1 MGVFL
6 IKIYY
11 NVHIM
16 SKIAKSEQLNID
28 EFNILKFLFKT
39 GESSQRKISLMSN
52 YSLGKVN
59 QLKTKEYISSEGVL
73 TPKGRDYINSHHPKQ
88 ATILAAGYGLRMV
101 PINTE
106 EPKGLLEVHGEPLI
120 ERIIKQL
127 HEVGITDIKIVVG
140 FMKEHYEY
148 LIDEYDVD
156 LIVNPYYSTRNNIY
170 SLYVAKDR
178 LANGYIIPCD
188 IWFKDNPFST
198 LEDPSWYLFSDR
210 LTDHSHWQVSKNTK
224 VKYTKEPG
232 NRMIGIAYLNQE
244 DAEVLTGHLD
254 EMIKAKK
261 YDSFWEDALADK
273 KQFLISGRIIPNSE
287 HAEINSYEELM
298 ELDSHS
304 DHLKTE
310 AIQIIEETLKVDKT
324 KVHNIHT
331 LKKGMTNRSFSFE
344 CNDKRYI
351 MRIPGEGTDKL
362 IDRKEEY
369 DVYQQIKDEPYTEN
383 ILYLDPTN
391 GYKLSEFLENTRN
404 SDVNDWND
412 VTKCMKLLRRFHHE
426 NYQVNHKFDIWKQIN
441 FYESLRDTPS
451 AYKDFM
457 ITKENV
463 MKLKPFIQDNIKQWS
478 LCHIDANADNFLI
491 NKEGKVFLIDW
502 EYAGMQDPDLDIA
515 MYAIYAGYNRE
526 QFDRLI
532 DIYYQN
538 DCDEVT
544 RYKIYAYAAVGGLL
558 WSNWCEYK
566 QSLGLDFGAYSIAQY
581 RYAKEYSKLV
591 LNYLEKKNA

>member
-1 MGVFL
+1 MN
-6 IKIYY
+6 K
-11 NVHIM
+11 
-16 SKIAKSEQLNID
+16 KSN
-28 EFNILKFLFKT
+28 
-39 GESSQRKISLMSN
+39 QRKVSLISD

-59 QLKTKEYISSEGVL
+59 QVINQLKAKSYISSEDNL
-73 TPKGRDYINSHHPKQ
+73 TLKGKKYINSHHPKR
-88 ATILAAGYGLRMV
+88 AIILAAGYGLRMV

-106 EPKGLLEVHGEPLI
+106 EPKGLLEVHSEPLI

-148 LIDEYDVD
+148 LIDQYDVD

-170 SLYVAKDR
+170 SLYLAKNR
-178 LANGYIIPCD
+178 LANGYVIPCD

-210 LTDHSHWQVSKNTK
+210 LTDHSRWCVSKTSK
-224 VKYTKEPG
+224 VRYTKDFG
-232 NRMIGIAYLNQE
+232 NRMIGIAYLNQD
-244 DAEVLTGHLD
+244 DAEILTSRLD

-261 YDSFWEDALADK
+261 YGSFWEDALVDK
-273 KQFLISGRIIPNSE
+273 KQFLLNGRIIPNSE

-304 DHLKTE
+304 NHLKTE
-310 AIQIIEETLKVDKT
+310 AIKIIENALRVDKT
-324 KVHNIHT
+324 EIHNIHT

-344 CNDKRYI
+344 CNNKRYI
-351 MRIPGEGTDKL
+351 MRIPGRGTDKL

-369 DVYQQIKDEPYTEN
+369 DVYQQVRDKPYTEN
-383 ILYLDPTN
+383 ILYLNPIN
-391 GYKLSEFLENTRN
+391 GYKLSEFLEDTRN
-404 SDVNDWND
+404 SDANNWDD
-412 VTKCMKLLRRFHHE
+412 VTKCMNLLRKFHQE
-426 NYQVNHKFDIWKQIN
+426 NYQVYHEFDIWKQID
-441 FYESLRDTPS
+441 FYESLRKESS

-457 ITKENV
+457 MTKENV
-463 MKLKPFIQDNIKQWS
+463 MKLKPFIRDNIKQWS

-491 NKEGKVFLIDW
+491 DQNGEIYLIDW

-515 MYAIYAGYNRE
+515 MYAIYAGYDRK
-526 QFDRLI
+526 QFDKLI

-538 DCDEVT
+538 NCDEVT

-591 LNYLEKKNA
+591 LDYLEKNNA

>member
-1 MGVFL
+1 MNRD
-6 IKIYY
+6 KY
-11 NVHIM
+11 
-16 SKIAKSEQLNID
+16 K
-28 EFNILKFLFKT
+28 ILKVLIT
-39 GESSQRKISLMSN
+39 EDVIDQRKISQLTKL
-52 YSLGKVN
+52 SLGKVN
-59 QLKTKEYISSEGVL
+59 NLLKELNKEKYISSNYAL
-73 TPKGRDYINSHHPKQ
+73 TSSGKEYVKSHHPQQ

-156 LIVNPYYSTRNNIY
+156 LIVNPYYVTRNNIY
-170 SLYVAKDR
+170 SLYLAKDR

-188 IWFKDNPFST
+188 IWFKNNPFST

-244 DAEVLTGHLD
+244 DAEVLTGNLD

-310 AIQIIEETLKVDKT
+310 AIQIIEDTLKVDKT
-324 KVHNIHT
+324 KIHNIHT

-344 CNDKRYI
+344 CNNKRYI
-351 MRIPGEGTDKL
+351 MRIPGEGTDNL
-362 IDRKEEY
+362 INRQEEY
-369 DVYQQIKDEPYTEN
+369 DVYQQIKGEPYTEN
-383 ILYLDPTN
+383 ILYLNPQN

-404 SDVNDWND
+404 SEADDWEDVIKSMD
-412 VTKCMKLLRRFHHE
+412 LLRKFHQE
-426 NYQVNHKFDIWKQIN
+426 KLQVNHQFDIWKQIE
-441 FYESLRDTPS
+441 FYENLRDTPS
-451 AYKDFM
+451 AYKDFL

-463 MKLKPFIQDNIKQWS
+463 LNLKQFIQDNIHQWS

-491 NKEGKVFLIDW
+491 NQQGKIFLIDW

-515 MYAIYAGYNRE
+515 MYAIYAGYNKQ
-526 QFDRLI
+526 QFDKLI
-532 DIYYQN
+532 DIYYQ
-538 DCDEVT
+538 DKCDKII

-566 QSLGLDFGAYSIAQY
+566 QSLGLDFGEYSLSQY

-591 LNYLEKKNA
+591 LNYLEEKNA

>member
-1 MGVFL
+1 MNRD
-6 IKIYY
+6 KY
-11 NVHIM
+11 
-16 SKIAKSEQLNID
+16 K
-28 EFNILKFLFKT
+28 ILKVLIT
-39 GESSQRKISLMSN
+39 EDVIDQRKISQLTKF
-52 YSLGKVN
+52 SLGKVN
-59 QLKTKEYISSEGVL
+59 NLLKELNKEKYISSNYAL
-73 TPKGRDYINSHHPKQ
+73 TSSGKEYVKSHHPQQ

-127 HEVGITDIKIVVG
+127 HKVEITNIKIVVG

-287 HAEINSYEELM
+287 HAEINSYEELL
-298 ELDSHS
+298 ELDSNS
-304 DHLKTE
+304 SHLQNE
-310 AIQIIEETLKVDKT
+310 AIQVIEDTLNVNKSDIS
-324 KVHNIHT
+324 NIHT
-331 LKKGMTNRSFSFE
+331 LKKGMTNRSFIFTVK
-344 CNDKRYI
+344 DKRYI
-351 MRIPGEGTDKL
+351 MRIPGEGTDNL
-362 IDRKEEY
+362 INRQEEY
-369 DVYQQIKDEPYTEN
+369 DVYQQIKGEPYTEN
-383 ILYLDPTN
+383 ILYLNPQN

-404 SDVNDWND
+404 SEADDWEDVIKSMD
-412 VTKCMKLLRRFHHE
+412 LLRKFHQE
-426 NYQVNHKFDIWKQIN
+426 KLQVNHQFDIWKQIE
-441 FYESLRDTPS
+441 FYENLRDTPS
-451 AYKDFM
+451 AYKDFL

-463 MKLKPFIQDNIKQWS
+463 LNLKQFIQDNIHQWS

-491 NKEGKVFLIDW
+491 NQQGKIFLIDW

-515 MYAIYAGYNRE
+515 MYAIYAGYNKQ
-526 QFDRLI
+526 QFDKLI
-532 DIYYQN
+532 DIYYQ
-538 DCDEVT
+538 DKCDKII

-566 QSLGLDFGAYSIAQY
+566 QSLGLDFGEYSLSQY

-591 LNYLEKKNA
+591 LNYLEEKNA

>member
-1 MGVFL
+1 MNKN
-6 IKIYY
+6 IR
-11 NVHIM
+11 N
-16 SKIAKSEQLNID
+16 EQLNID
-28 EFNILKFLFKT
+28 ETTVLKILLRIR
-39 GESSQRKISLMSN
+39 ESSQRKISLMSD

-59 QLKTKEYISSEGVL
+59 QVINKLKVKEYISSKGIL
-73 TPKGRDYINSHHPKQ
+73 TSKGKEYIDLHHPQQ

-127 HEVGITDIKIVVG
+127 HEVGINDIKIVVG

-148 LIDEYDVD
+148 LIDQYDVD

-170 SLYVAKDR
+170 SLYLAKDR
-178 LANGYIIPCD
+178 LADGYVIPCD

-210 LTDHSHWQVSKNTK
+210 LTDHSHWRVSRTSK
-224 VKYTKEPG
+224 VRYTKESG
-232 NRMIGIAYLNQE
+232 NRMIGIAYLNQD
-244 DAEVLTGHLD
+244 DAEILTGRLD
-254 EMIKAKK
+254 KMIKAKK
-261 YDSFWEDALADK
+261 YDSFWEDALVDK
-273 KQFLISGRIIPNSE
+273 KQFLLNGRIIPNSE

-304 DHLKTE
+304 NHLKTE
-310 AIQIIEETLKVDKT
+310 AIKIIENTLKVDKT
-324 KVHNIHT
+324 KIHNIYT
-331 LKKGMTNRSFSFE
+331 LKKGMTNRSFSFK

-369 DVYQQIKDEPYTEN
+369 DVYQQVRDEPYTEN
-383 ILYLDPTN
+383 ILYLNPNN
-391 GYKLSEFLENTRN
+391 GYKLSEFLEDTRN
-404 SDVNDWND
+404 SDANNLDD
-412 VTKCMKLLRRFHHE
+412 VTKCMNLLRKFHQE
-426 NYQVNHKFDIWKQIN
+426 NYQVQHEFNLWKKID
-441 FYESLRDTPS
+441 FYESLRNEPS

-491 NKEGKVFLIDW
+491 DQNGKIYLIDW

-515 MYAIYAGYNRE
+515 MYAIYAGYDRQ
-526 QFDRLI
+526 QFDKLI

-538 DCDEVT
+538 NCDEVT

>member
-1 MGVFL
+1 M
-6 IKIYY
+6 KKKNMNRDKY
-11 NVHIM
+11 
-16 SKIAKSEQLNID
+16 K
-28 EFNILKFLFKT
+28 ILKVLIT
-39 GESSQRKISLMSN
+39 EDVIDQRKISQLTKL
-52 YSLGKVN
+52 SLGKVN
-59 QLKTKEYISSEGVL
+59 NLLKELNKEKYISSNYAL
-73 TPKGRDYINSHHPKQ
+73 TSSGKEYVKSHHPQQ

-156 LIVNPYYSTRNNIY
+156 LIVNPYYVTRNNIY
-170 SLYVAKDR
+170 SLYLAKDR

-188 IWFKDNPFST
+188 IWFKNNPFST

-261 YDSFWEDALADK
+261 YDSFWEDALANK

-310 AIQIIEETLKVDKT
+310 AIQIIEDTLKVDKT
-324 KVHNIHT
+324 KIHNIHT

-344 CNDKRYI
+344 CNNKRYI

-383 ILYLDPTN
+383 ILYLDPNN

-404 SDVNDWND
+404 SEADDWEDVIKSMD
-412 VTKCMKLLRRFHHE
+412 LLRKFHQE
-426 NYQVNHKFDIWKQIN
+426 KLQVNHQFDIWKQIE
-441 FYESLRDTPS
+441 FYENLRDTPS
-451 AYKDFM
+451 AYKDFL

-463 MKLKPFIQDNIKQWS
+463 LNLKQFIQDNIHQWS

-491 NKEGKVFLIDW
+491 NQQGKIFLIDW

-515 MYAIYAGYNRE
+515 MYAIYAGYNKQ
-526 QFDRLI
+526 QFDKLI
-532 DIYYQN
+532 DIYYQ
-538 DCDEVT
+538 DKCDKII

-566 QSLGLDFGAYSIAQY
+566 QSLGLDFGEYSLSQY

-591 LNYLEKKNA
+591 LNYLEEKNA

>member
-1 MGVFL
+1 M
-6 IKIYY
+6 KKKNMNRDKY
-11 NVHIM
+11 
-16 SKIAKSEQLNID
+16 K
-28 EFNILKFLFKT
+28 ILKVLIT
-39 GESSQRKISLMSN
+39 EDVIDQRKISQLTKL
-52 YSLGKVN
+52 SLGKVN
-59 QLKTKEYISSEGVL
+59 NLLKELNKEKYISSNYAL
-73 TPKGRDYINSHHPKQ
+73 TSSGKEYVKSHHPQQ

-287 HAEINSYEELM
+287 HAEINSYEELL
-298 ELDSHS
+298 ELDSNS
-304 DHLKTE
+304 SHLQNE
-310 AIQIIEETLKVDKT
+310 AIQIIEDTLNVNKSDIS
-324 KVHNIHT
+324 NIHT
-331 LKKGMTNRSFSFE
+331 LKKGMTNRSFIFTVK
-344 CNDKRYI
+344 DKRYI
-351 MRIPGEGTDKL
+351 MRIPGEGTDNL
-362 IDRKEEY
+362 INRQKEY
-369 DVYQQIKDEPYTEN
+369 DVYQQIKGKPYTEN
-383 ILYLDPTN
+383 ILYLNPQN

-404 SDVNDWND
+404 SEADDWEDVIKSMD
-412 VTKCMKLLRRFHHE
+412 LLRKFHQE
-426 NYQVNHKFDIWKQIN
+426 KLQVNHQFDIWKQIE
-441 FYESLRDTPS
+441 FYENLRDTPS
-451 AYKDFM
+451 AYKDFL

-463 MKLKPFIQDNIKQWS
+463 LNLKQFIQDNIHQWS

-491 NKEGKVFLIDW
+491 NQQGKIFLIDW

-515 MYAIYAGYNRE
+515 MYAIYAGYNKQ
-526 QFDRLI
+526 QFDKLI
-532 DIYYQN
+532 DIYYQ
-538 DCDEVT
+538 DKCDKII

-566 QSLGLDFGAYSIAQY
+566 QSLGLDFGKYSLSQY

-591 LNYLEKKNA
+591 LNYLEEKNA

>member
-1 MGVFL
+1 MQ
-6 IKIYY
+6 Y
-11 NVHIM
+11 NVHMIN
-16 SKIAKSEQLNID
+16 KIAKNEQFDID
-28 EFNILKFLFKT
+28 EITILKILLRI
-39 GESSQRKISLMSN
+39 GESSQRKISVMSN

-59 QLKTKEYISSEGVL
+59 QLINQLKTKGYVSSEGIL
-73 TPKGRDYINSHHPKQ
+73 TLKGREYINSHHPKR

-170 SLYVAKDR
+170 SLYLAKDG

-198 LEDPSWYLFSDR
+198 VEAPSWYLFSDR
-210 LTDHSHWQVSKNTK
+210 LTGHSHWQVSKNTK

-244 DAEVLTGHLD
+244 DAEVLTNHLD

-310 AIQIIEETLKVDKT
+310 AIQIIEEALKVDKT

-404 SDVNDWND
+404 SDANDWND

-441 FYESLRDTPS
+441 FYESLRDAPS

-463 MKLKPFIQDNIKQWS
+463 VKLKPFIQDNIKQWS

-515 MYAIYAGYNRE
+515 MYAIYAGYNRK

-532 DIYYQN
+532 DIYYRN

-566 QSLGLDFGAYSIAQY
+566 QSLGLDFGVYSIAQY

>member
-1 MGVFL
+1 M
-6 IKIYY
+6 KKKNMNRDKY
-11 NVHIM
+11 
-16 SKIAKSEQLNID
+16 K
-28 EFNILKFLFKT
+28 ILKVLIT
-39 GESSQRKISLMSN
+39 EDVIDQRKISQLTKL
-52 YSLGKVN
+52 SLGKVN
-59 QLKTKEYISSEGVL
+59 NLLKELNKEKYISSNYAL
-73 TPKGRDYINSHHPKQ
+73 TSSGKEYVKSHHPQQ

-156 LIVNPYYSTRNNIY
+156 LIVNPYYVTRNNIY
-170 SLYVAKDR
+170 SLYLAKDR

-188 IWFKDNPFST
+188 IWFKNNLFST

-244 DAEVLTGHLD
+244 DAEVLTGNLD

-310 AIQIIEETLKVDKT
+310 AIQIIEDTLKVDKT
-324 KVHNIHT
+324 KIHNIHT

-344 CNDKRYI
+344 CNNKRYI
-351 MRIPGEGTDKL
+351 MRIPGEGTDNL
-362 IDRKEEY
+362 INRQEEY
-369 DVYQQIKDEPYTEN
+369 DVYQQIKGEPYTEN
-383 ILYLDPTN
+383 ILYLNPQN

-404 SDVNDWND
+404 SEADDWEDVIKSMD
-412 VTKCMKLLRRFHHE
+412 LLRKFHQE
-426 NYQVNHKFDIWKQIN
+426 KLQVNHQFDIWKQIE
-441 FYESLRDTPS
+441 FYENLRDTPS
-451 AYKDFM
+451 AYKDFL

-463 MKLKPFIQDNIKQWS
+463 LNLKQFIQDNIHQWS

-491 NKEGKVFLIDW
+491 NQQGKIFLIDW

-515 MYAIYAGYNRE
+515 MYAIYAGYNKQ
-526 QFDRLI
+526 QFDKLI
-532 DIYYQN
+532 DIYYQ
-538 DCDEVT
+538 DKCDKII

-566 QSLGLDFGAYSIAQY
+566 QSLGLDFGEYSLSQY

-591 LNYLEKKNA
+591 LNYLEEKNA

>member
-1 MGVFL
+1 M
-6 IKIYY
+6 KKKNMNRDKY
-11 NVHIM
+11 
-16 SKIAKSEQLNID
+16 K
-28 EFNILKFLFKT
+28 ILKVLIT
-39 GESSQRKISLMSN
+39 EDVIDQRKISQLTKF
-52 YSLGKVN
+52 SLGKVN
-59 QLKTKEYISSEGVL
+59 NLLKELNKEKYISSNYAL
-73 TPKGRDYINSHHPKQ
+73 TSSGKEYVKSHHPQQ

-127 HEVGITDIKIVVG
+127 HKVEITNIKIVVG

-224 VKYTKEPG
+224 VKYTKETG

-244 DAEVLTGHLD
+244 DAEVLTNHLD

-287 HAEINSYEELM
+287 HAEINSYEELL
-298 ELDSHS
+298 ELDSNS
-304 DHLKTE
+304 SHLQNE
-310 AIQIIEETLKVDKT
+310 AIQIIEDTLNVNKSDIS
-324 KVHNIHT
+324 NIHT
-331 LKKGMTNRSFSFE
+331 LKKGMTNRSFIFTVK
-344 CNDKRYI
+344 DKRYI
-351 MRIPGEGTDKL
+351 MRIPGEGTDNL
-362 IDRKEEY
+362 INRQEEY
-369 DVYQQIKDEPYTEN
+369 DVYQQIKGKPYTEN
-383 ILYLDPTN
+383 ILYLNPQN

-404 SDVNDWND
+404 SEADDWEDVIKSMD
-412 VTKCMKLLRRFHHE
+412 LLRKFHQE
-426 NYQVNHKFDIWKQIN
+426 KLQVNHQFDIWKQIE
-441 FYESLRDTPS
+441 FYENLRDTPS
-451 AYKDFM
+451 AYKDFL

-463 MKLKPFIQDNIKQWS
+463 LNLKQFIQDNIHQWS

-491 NKEGKVFLIDW
+491 NQQGKIFLIDW

-515 MYAIYAGYNRE
+515 MYAIYAGYNKQ
-526 QFDRLI
+526 QFDKLI
-532 DIYYQN
+532 DIYYQ
-538 DCDEVT
+538 DKCDKII

-566 QSLGLDFGAYSIAQY
+566 QSLGLDFGEYSLSQY

-591 LNYLEKKNA
+591 LNYLEEKNA

>member
-1 MGVFL
+1 M
-6 IKIYY
+6 KKKNMNRDKY
-11 NVHIM
+11 
-16 SKIAKSEQLNID
+16 K
-28 EFNILKFLFKT
+28 ILKVLIT
-39 GESSQRKISLMSN
+39 EDVIDQRKISQLTKF
-52 YSLGKVN
+52 SLGKVN
-59 QLKTKEYISSEGVL
+59 NILKELNKEKYISSNYAL
-73 TPKGRDYINSHHPKQ
+73 TSSGKEYAKSHHPQQ

-224 VKYTKEPG
+224 VKYTKETG

-244 DAEVLTGHLD
+244 DAEVLTNHLD

-287 HAEINSYEELM
+287 HAEINSYEELL
-298 ELDSHS
+298 ELDSNS
-304 DHLKTE
+304 SHLQNE
-310 AIQIIEETLKVDKT
+310 AIQIIEDTLNVNKSDIS
-324 KVHNIHT
+324 NIHT
-331 LKKGMTNRSFSFE
+331 LKKGMTNRSFIFTVK
-344 CNDKRYI
+344 DKRYI
-351 MRIPGEGTDKL
+351 MRIPGEGTDNL
-362 IDRKEEY
+362 INRQEEY
-369 DVYQQIKDEPYTEN
+369 DVYQQIKGEPYTEN
-383 ILYLDPTN
+383 ILYLNPQN

-404 SDVNDWND
+404 SEADDWEDVIKSMD
-412 VTKCMKLLRRFHHE
+412 LLRKFHQE
-426 NYQVNHKFDIWKQIN
+426 KLQVNHQFDIWKQIE
-441 FYESLRDTPS
+441 FYENLRDTPS
-451 AYKDFM
+451 AYKDFL

-463 MKLKPFIQDNIKQWS
+463 LNLKQFIQDNIHQWS

-491 NKEGKVFLIDW
+491 NQQGKIFLIDW

-515 MYAIYAGYNRE
+515 MYAIYAGYNKQ
-526 QFDRLI
+526 QFDKLI
-532 DIYYQN
+532 DIYYQ
-538 DCDEVT
+538 DKCDKII

-566 QSLGLDFGAYSIAQY
+566 QSLGLDFGEYSLSQY

-591 LNYLEKKNA
+591 LNYLEEKNA

>member
-1 MGVFL
+1 M
-6 IKIYY
+6 I
-11 NVHIM
+11 
-16 SKIAKSEQLNID
+16 
-28 EFNILKFLFKT
+28 
-39 GESSQRKISLMSN
+39 
-52 YSLGKVN
+52 N
-59 QLKTKEYISSEGVL
+59 QLKVERYISSEGNI
-73 TPKGRDYINSHHPKQ
+73 TSKGKSYINSHHPKR

-127 HEVGITDIKIVVG
+127 HGVGITDIKIVVG

-148 LIDEYDVD
+148 LIDQYDVD

-170 SLYVAKDR
+170 SLYLAKDR

-210 LTDHSHWQVSKNTK
+210 LTDHLHWHVSKNSK
-224 VKYTKEPG
+224 VRYTKESG
-232 NRMIGIAYLNQE
+232 NRMIGIAYLNQD
-244 DAEVLTGHLD
+244 DAEILTSRLD

-261 YDSFWEDALADK
+261 YDSFWEDALVDK
-273 KQFLISGRIIPNSE
+273 KQFLLNGRIIPNSE

-304 DHLKTE
+304 NHLKTE
-310 AIQIIEETLKVDKT
+310 AIKIIENTLRVDKT
-324 KVHNIHT
+324 EIHNIHT
-331 LKKGMTNRSFSFE
+331 LKKGMTNRSFSFK

-369 DVYQQIKDEPYTEN
+369 DVYQQVRDEPYTEN
-383 ILYLDPTN
+383 ILYLNPNN
-391 GYKLSEFLENTRN
+391 GYKLSEFLEDTRN
-404 SDVNDWND
+404 SDANDWDD
-412 VTKCMKLLRRFHHE
+412 VTKCMNLLRKFHQE
-426 NYQVNHKFDIWKQIN
+426 NYQVHHEFDIWKQID
-441 FYESLRDTPS
+441 FYESLRNEPS

-463 MKLKPFIQDNIKQWS
+463 MKLKPFIRDNIKQWS

-491 NKEGKVFLIDW
+491 DQNGKIYLIDW

-515 MYAIYAGYNRE
+515 MYAIYAGYDRK
-526 QFDRLI
+526 QFDKLI

-538 DCDEVT
+538 NCDEIT

-591 LNYLEKKNA
+591 LDYLEKNNA

>member
-1 MGVFL
+1 MNNNFY
-6 IKIYY
+6 I
-11 NVHIM
+11 
-16 SKIAKSEQLNID
+16 
-28 EFNILKFLFKT
+28 ILKAIKEKFFFNQRELSDIT
-39 GESSQRKISLMSN
+39 GF
-52 YSLGKVN
+52 SLGKVN
-59 QLKTKEYISSEGVL
+59 NILDSLRNKNYISLNYSLTIKGQEYIEKHY
-73 TPKGRDYINSHHPKQ
+73 PER

-127 HEVGITDIKIVVG
+127 HEVGINDIKIVVG

-148 LIDEYDVD
+148 LIDQYHVD

-170 SLYVAKDR
+170 SLYLAKDR

-210 LTDHSHWQVSKNTK
+210 LTDHSHWRVSRTSK
-224 VKYTKEPG
+224 VRYTKESG
-232 NRMIGIAYLNQE
+232 NRMIGIAYLNQD
-244 DAEVLTGHLD
+244 DAEILTSRLD

-261 YDSFWEDALADK
+261 YDLFWEDALVDK
-273 KQFLISGRIIPNSE
+273 KQFLLNGRIIPNSE

-304 DHLKTE
+304 NHLKTE
-310 AIQIIEETLKVDKT
+310 AIKIIENKLRVDKT
-324 KVHNIHT
+324 EIHNIHT
-331 LKKGMTNRSFSFE
+331 LKKGMTNRSFSFK

-369 DVYQQIKDEPYTEN
+369 DVYQQVRDEPYTEN
-383 ILYLDPTN
+383 ILYLNPNN
-391 GYKLSEFLENTRN
+391 GYKLSEFLEGTRN
-404 SDVNDWND
+404 SDANDWDD
-412 VTKCMKLLRRFHHE
+412 VTKCMNLLRKFHQE
-426 NYQVNHKFDIWKQIN
+426 NYQVHHEFDIWKQID
-441 FYESLRDTPS
+441 FYESLRNEPS

-463 MKLKPFIQDNIKQWS
+463 MKLKQFIQANIKQWS

-491 NKEGKVFLIDW
+491 NNGKIYLIDW

-515 MYAIYAGYNRE
+515 MYAIYAGYDRK
-526 QFDRLI
+526 QFDKLI

-538 DCDEVT
+538 NCDEIT

-591 LNYLEKKNA
+591 LDYLEKNNA

>member
-1 MGVFL
+1 MDINKL
-6 IKIYY
+6 
-11 NVHIM
+11 
-16 SKIAKSEQLNID
+16 L
-28 EFNILKFLFKT
+28 ILKLILENKK
-39 GESSQRKISLMSN
+39 SQRSIAQTSN

-59 QLKTKEYISSEGVL
+59 QLVNQLKREEYITPDANL
-73 TPKGRDYINSHHPKQ
+73 TSKGEKYVNSHHPQQ

-106 EPKGLLEVHGEPLI
+106 EPKGLLEVHNEPLI

-156 LIVNPYYSTRNNIY
+156 LIVNPYYASRNNVY
-170 SLYVAKDR
+170 SLYLAKDR
-178 LANGYIIPCD
+178 LTNGYIIPCD
-188 IWFKDNPFST
+188 IWFKNNPFST
-198 LEDPSWYLFSDR
+198 LEDPSWYLFSDK
-210 LTDHSHWQVSKNTK
+210 LTDHSQWSISKNSK
-224 VKYTKEPG
+224 VRYTKEPG
-232 NRMIGIAYLNQE
+232 NRMIGIAYLNKA
-244 DAEVLTGHLD
+244 DAEFLSNRLTKMVQNKHF
-254 EMIKAKK
+254 
-261 YDSFWEDALADK
+261 DSFWEDALDNK
-273 KQFLISGRIIPNSE
+273 KHFFINGRVIPNTE

-310 AIQIIEETLKVDKT
+310 AIQIIEDTLKVDKT

-404 SDVNDWND
+404 SDANDWND

-441 FYESLRDTPS
+441 FYESLRDAPS

-463 MKLKPFIQDNIKQWS
+463 VKLKPFIQ
-478 LCHIDANADNFLI
+478 
-491 NKEGKVFLIDW
+491 G
-502 EYAGMQDPDLDIA
+502 
-515 MYAIYAGYNRE
+515 
-526 QFDRLI
+526 RL
-532 DIYYQN
+532 
-538 DCDEVT
+538 
-544 RYKIYAYAAVGGLL
+544 
-558 WSNWCEYK
+558 
-566 QSLGLDFGAYSIAQY
+566 
-581 RYAKEYSKLV
+581 
-591 LNYLEKKNA
+591 

>member
-1 MGVFL
+1 M
-6 IKIYY
+6 KKKNMNRDKY
-11 NVHIM
+11 
-16 SKIAKSEQLNID
+16 K
-28 EFNILKFLFKT
+28 ILKVLIT
-39 GESSQRKISLMSN
+39 EDVIDQRKISQLTKF
-52 YSLGKVN
+52 SLGKVN
-59 QLKTKEYISSEGVL
+59 NILKELNKEKYISSNYAL
-73 TPKGRDYINSHHPKQ
+73 TSSGKEYAKSHHPQQ

-244 DAEVLTGHLD
+244 DAEVLTNHLD

-287 HAEINSYEELM
+287 HAEINSYEELL
-298 ELDSHS
+298 ELDSNS
-304 DHLKTE
+304 SHLQNE
-310 AIQIIEETLKVDKT
+310 AIQIIEDTLNVNKSDIS
-324 KVHNIHT
+324 NIHT
-331 LKKGMTNRSFSFE
+331 LKKGMTNRSFIFTVK
-344 CNDKRYI
+344 DKRYI
-351 MRIPGEGTDKL
+351 MRIPGEGTDNL
-362 IDRKEEY
+362 INRQEEY
-369 DVYQQIKDEPYTEN
+369 DVYQQIKGEPYTEN
-383 ILYLDPTN
+383 ILYLNPQN

-404 SDVNDWND
+404 SEADDWEDVIKSMD
-412 VTKCMKLLRRFHHE
+412 LLRKFHQE
-426 NYQVNHKFDIWKQIN
+426 KLQVNHQFDIWKQIE
-441 FYESLRDTPS
+441 FYENLRDTPS
-451 AYKDFM
+451 AYKDFL

-463 MKLKPFIQDNIKQWS
+463 LNLKQFIQDNIHQWS

-491 NKEGKVFLIDW
+491 NQQGKIFLIDW

-515 MYAIYAGYNRE
+515 MYAIYAGYNKQ
-526 QFDRLI
+526 QFDKLI
-532 DIYYQN
+532 DIYYQ
-538 DCDEVT
+538 DKCDKII

-566 QSLGLDFGAYSIAQY
+566 QSLGLDFGEYSLSQY

-591 LNYLEKKNA
+591 LNYLEEKNA